1 MPGRVNNGSALQV
14 NHSRRN
20 AELLRMGQTLK
31 DLRAARHLTQ
41 QDLASQ
47 LGISASYLSLIES
60 SKRRTTRKILRGL
73 SDYLKVP
80 SGYFVIQ
87 AMEVT
92 GLQPRHQQVIQ
103 ELQREVVGPALERAF
118 GKGPK
123 KQRLATEAS
132 DEARQATD

>member
-1 MPGRVNNGSALQV
+1 MPRRINNGSALPV
-14 NHSRRN
+14 NHSTRD
-20 AELLRMGQTLK
+20 AESLQIGQTLK

-47 LGISASYLSLIES
+47 LGISASYLSLLER

-80 SGYFVIQ
+80 AGYFVIQ

-92 GLQPRHQQVIQ
+92 GLEPRHQKVIQ
-103 ELQREVVGPALERAF
+103 ELQRDLVGPALERAF

-132 DEARQATD
+132 SGARQASP